1 MNPFGDAKPR
11 DASEYEARK
20 AAERAAARA
29 EADRKRE
36 LDREKKKGGAEK
48 PETPGG
54 NWRDNAAPVAPRG
67 GVRGGGGADRS
78 ERGGRG
84 GGAAGRGPRAEGDAE
99 RAPARDRAVAAEKK
113 EDAPKAP
120 KAVAKEPA
128 KKPAKV
134 NMFDLLGEEDD

>member
-36 LDREKKKGGAEK
+36 LDREKKKNGAEK

-67 GVRGGGGADRS
+67 GVRGGGRRS
-78 ERGGRG
+78 QVSARG
-84 GGAAGRGPRAEGDAE
+84 GGARGRPRESRQGREGRRRWRRRGGANE
-99 RAPARDRAVAAEKK
+99 KGFFRA
-113 EDAPKAP
+113 
-120 KAVAKEPA
+120 
-128 KKPAKV
+128 
-134 NMFDLLGEEDD
+134 